1 MVRAALIAALL
12 LTPGAAFAQQT
23 VQRQTAAQDQQAPDQ
38 QAQSGQPPKRVRNV
52 TLTGDQKCPESTA
65 EEVVVCGRL
74 DEPYRI
80 PKALRDNRPIPAQNQ
95 SWVNRAA
102 TMDQVGRVAGGIP
115 DTCSPVGSGGQSGC
129 SMMWNQQY
137 QAERRARR
145 AEQTPPADNSD

>member
-12 LTPGAAFAQQT
+12 LTPGAAFAQQAT
-23 VQRQTAAQDQQAPDQ
+23 QDQQA
-38 QAQSGQPPKRVRNV
+38 ATGQPPKRVRQV

-65 EEVVVCGRL
+65 EEVVVCGRD

-80 PKALRDNRPIPAQNQ
+80 PKGLRDNKPIPAQNQ

-115 DTCSPVGSGGQSGC
+115 DTCSPVGTGGQSGC
-129 SMMWNQQY
+129 SMTWNRQF
-137 QAERRARR
+137 ADERRARR
-145 AEQTPPADNSD
+145 AEQTPPAADGN

>member
-12 LTPGAAFAQQT
+12 LTPGAALAQQSPNNP
-23 VQRQTAAQDQQAPDQ
+23 QAE
-38 QAQSGQPPKRVRNV
+38 SGQPPKRVRQV

-65 EEVVVCGRL
+65 EEVVVCGRD
-74 DEPYRI
+74 DEPYRS
-80 PKALRDNRPIPAQNQ
+80 PKALRNDKPIPAQNQ

-115 DTCSPVGSGGQSGC
+115 DTCSPVGTGGQSGC

-145 AEQTPPADNSD
+145 AEATPPATDGE

>member
-12 LTPGAAFAQQT
+12 LTPGAALAQQSPNNP
-23 VQRQTAAQDQQAPDQ
+23 QAE
-38 QAQSGQPPKRVRNV
+38 SGQPPKRVRQV

-65 EEVVVCGRL
+65 EEVVVCGRD
-74 DEPYRI
+74 DEPYSI
-80 PKALRDNRPIPAQNQ
+80 PQAPRNDKPIPAQNQ

-115 DTCSPVGSGGQSGC
+115 DTCSPVGTGGQSGC

-145 AEQTPPADNSD
+145 AEATPPAADGE

>member
-12 LTPGAAFAQQT
+12 LTPGAALAQQSPNNP
-23 VQRQTAAQDQQAPDQ
+23 QAE
-38 QAQSGQPPKRVRNV
+38 SGQPPKRVRQV

-65 EEVVVCGRL
+65 EEVVVCGRD

-80 PKALRDNRPIPAQNQ
+80 PKALRNDKPIPAQNQ

-115 DTCSPVGSGGQSGC
+115 DTCSPVGTGGQSGC

-145 AEQTPPADNSD
+145 AEAMPPAADGE

>member
-1 MVRAALIAALL
+1 MVRVALIAALL
-12 LTPGAAFAQQT
+12 LTPGAALAQQ
-23 VQRQTAAQDQQAPDQ
+23 ASQDQQA
-38 QAQSGQPPKRVRNV
+38 STGQPPKRVRQV
-52 TLTGDQKCPESTA
+52 TLTGDQKCPASTA
-65 EEVVVCGRL
+65 EEVVVCGRD

-80 PKALRDNRPIPAQNQ
+80 PKALRNDNPIPAQNQ

-115 DTCSPVGSGGQSGC
+115 DTCSPVGTGGQSGC

-145 AEQTPPADNSD
+145 AEATPPTTADGE

>member
-12 LTPGAAFAQQT
+12 LTPGAALGQQSPNNP
-23 VQRQTAAQDQQAPDQ
+23 QAE
-38 QAQSGQPPKRVRNV
+38 SGQPPKRVRQV

-65 EEVVVCGRL
+65 EEVVVCGRD

-80 PKALRDNRPIPAQNQ
+80 PKALRNDKPIPAQNQ

-115 DTCSPVGSGGQSGC
+115 DTCSPVGTGGQSGC

-145 AEQTPPADNSD
+145 AEATPPAADGE